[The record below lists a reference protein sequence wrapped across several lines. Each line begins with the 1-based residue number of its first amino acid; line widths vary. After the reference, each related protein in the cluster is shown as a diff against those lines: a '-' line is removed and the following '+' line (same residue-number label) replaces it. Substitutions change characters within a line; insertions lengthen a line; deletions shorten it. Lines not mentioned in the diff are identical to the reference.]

1 MAIKRSDGPGIL
13 VPETDDMEIR
23 RGFEEK
29 AKIRQYTGLRV
40 NSELD
45 PDSYQPSQLERHG
58 LAEYSEEQAGVK
70 GHPKF
75 QKNQALD
82 GRDDRLL
89 IDVQY
94 HPEASEKV
102 QRARNELKK
111 QHDLRLGLLKNKD
124 FDIQPPGL

>member
-1 MAIKRSDGPGIL
+1 MAKQKSGAPGIL
-13 VPETDDMEIR
+13 APETEDMEIR
-23 RGFEEK
+23 RCFEEQ

-40 NSELD
+40 RSELD
-45 PDSYQPSQLERHG
+45 PDTYEPSQLAHRG
-58 LAEYSEEQAGVK
+58 PAEYLEEQAGVK

-75 QKNQALD
+75 QKNQAFD

-102 QRARNELKK
+102 QRARYELKK

-124 FDIQPPGL
+124 FDMKPPGF

>member
-1 MAIKRSDGPGIL
+1 MVIKRSDGPGIL

-40 NSELD
+40 NSEID

-58 LAEYSEEQAGVK
+58 LGEYSEEQAGVK

-75 QKNQALD
+75 QTNQALD

-124 FDIQPPGL
+124 FDMKPPGL